1 MKTLLKTTFICVC
14 ALFSLSSCQRGINLE
29 AIQDMKNG
37 PAKDSALLYYY
48 YGLKPGYLVVATDSF
63 YINTQAKSKFSGKK
77 EKITYKGIKDFEMAV
92 DDYRGA
98 RVRQGDTLQI
108 LGGFHREILKN
119 GKDCDFIQVRL
130 IKNGKTV
137 ADGWN
142 WFHISQMALPY
153 TTWTSIFSSD
163 STERM
168 ENILSFII
176 IALGI
181 IVLYLVWK
189 LIYWII
195 VKKIRKEI
203 CFWQYSKAKTVP
215 FYYLSS
221 VLVGLMYF
229 FIDFSKPLTYA
240 LRFNPD
246 FFAHWSEYPLI
257 VKMLPFIGGL
267 WIIMSI
273 AMLFEM
279 IIKYRT
285 LWLIIYYP
293 AKIAIGVLIVSAVI
307 LASWLIYIIL
317 PSVIAMVAVMFFGKV
332 DDSVGGALSGKG
344 RRRIIGYNNGTPV
357 YEGSGMQVKS
367 QSAGN

>member
-1 MKTLLKTTFICVC
+1 
-14 ALFSLSSCQRGINLE
+14 
-29 AIQDMKNG
+29 
-37 PAKDSALLYYY
+37 
-48 YGLKPGYLVVATDSF
+48 
-63 YINTQAKSKFSGKK
+63 
-77 EKITYKGIKDFEMAV
+77 
-92 DDYRGA
+92 
-98 RVRQGDTLQI
+98 
-108 LGGFHREILKN
+108 
-119 GKDCDFIQVRL
+119 
-130 IKNGKTV
+130 
-137 ADGWN
+137 
-142 WFHISQMALPY
+142 
-153 TTWTSIFSSD
+153 
-163 STERM
+163 
-168 ENILSFII
+168 
-176 IALGI
+176 
-181 IVLYLVWK
+181 
-189 LIYWII
+189 
-195 VKKIRKEI
+195 
-203 CFWQYSKAKTVP
+203 
-215 FYYLSS
+215 
-221 VLVGLMYF
+221 MYF

-267 WIIMSI
+267 WIIMGI